1 MGKFQ
6 TKRVPV
12 MRFLPKLAVAMLT
25 AALCPTGAAQAQP
38 ALPDA
43 PIPYEALAKPAP
55 RAPARPRPTTP
66 PAAAAA
72 AAAEAEAG
80 AEGLPA
86 AGVAGIDPARL
97 EAYLDGVIGSAMV
110 RDRIAGVTVSVV
122 QNDQVIFKKGYG
134 HASLN
139 PLRPVDP
146 DRTLFRIGSIS
157 KTFTWI
163 LLMNEIQ
170 AGRVR
175 IDAPI
180 NLYLPEALQIR
191 DQGFT
196 QAIQVSHLLDHTPG
210 FEDRVLG
217 QLMERNFDRE
227 RPMAQYLRQER
238 PRRVREPGQFPTYS
252 NYGVGLAGQALVYV
266 SGQPFEE
273 LVEQKITGPLGMT
286 RTTFRE
292 PHPPRQGVP
301 APMAPSLA
309 RDLSKGFRW
318 SPAKGFEARP
328 FEYLGHLAPAG
339 SASSTAADMAKYMI
353 VLLNDGVYR
362 PAAEAAPGEA
372 APRPAQ
378 TIFGPATARAF
389 RTPLRPNEAGVNDW
403 PHGFIAYPLPGDR
416 KGYGHAGG
424 TLSFSSNMVVAPDLD
439 LGVFISVNT
448 ENGAE
453 LAARLPAQLVA
464 QFYGPAIAPPQEG
477 DPELRTSAR
486 LYEGHYLG
494 TRRAYVGLERFVG
507 FILSGVSVQVTRDG
521 RLITRRLGG
530 AQTWVPEGDPAS
542 GRFVSTAG
550 PDRLVF
556 DLSGG
561 KASAFQGTYNDV
573 RFQRVGLWSRPTVL
587 AWLAGLSALAAIS
600 TLVGLALRNRRDLRQ
615 TQIQSQASL
624 VQTIQA
630 VLWLLAMGLF
640 ATWIMGASDTAQ
652 VVYAWPGARLILA
665 SACALVASVL
675 TVFTLAALLSIWR
688 GGRRLDSWPV
698 MRKVA
703 FTATTLLYAAFAVV
717 LFHWG
722 ALTPWSS

>member
-6 TKRVPV
+6 TERVPV
-12 MRFLPKLAVAMLT
+12 MRFLPKLAVAMLA
-25 AALCPTGAAQAQP
+25 AALCPPGVALAQP

-43 PIPYEALAKPAP
+43 PIPYEALATPAPRPAARPRTAP
-55 RAPARPRPTTP
+55 RAPAAQ
-66 PAAAAA
+66 AAQPG
-72 AAAEAEAG
+72 AEAG
-80 AEGLPA
+80 SEALTPA
-86 AGVAGIDPARL
+86 GAAAIDPARL
-97 EAYLDGVIGSAMV
+97 EAYLDGVIGSAML

-122 QNDQVIFKKGYG
+122 QNDQVILKKGYG
-134 HASLN
+134 HASLA

-170 AGRVR
+170 AGRIR

-196 QAIQVSHLLDHTPG
+196 QPIQVAHLLDHSPG

-266 SGQPFEE
+266 SGRPFEE
-273 LVEQKITGPLGMT
+273 LVEQKITGPLGMS

-292 PHPPRQGVP
+292 PHPPRQGIP

-309 RDLSKGFRW
+309 RDLSDGFRW

-339 SASSTAADMAKYMI
+339 SASSTAADMARYMI
-353 VLLNDGVYR
+353 VLLNDGVYGQA
-362 PAAEAAPGEA
+362 PAADATADGAAQPQA
-372 APRPAQ
+372 
-378 TIFGPATARAF
+378 IFGPTTARAF
-389 RTPLRPNEAGVNDW
+389 RTALRPNEAGINDW
-403 PHGFIAYPLPGDR
+403 PHGFITYPLPGGR

-439 LGVFISVNT
+439 LGVFVSVNT

-453 LAARLPAQLVA
+453 LAARLPAQVVA
-464 QFYGPAIAPPQEG
+464 QFYGPASAPPQGG
-477 DPELRTSAR
+477 DPELRRSAR

-507 FILSGVSVQVTRDG
+507 FILSGVSVQVSRDG
-521 RLITRRLGG
+521 RLVTSGLNG
-530 AQTWVPEGDPAS
+530 AQTWVPEGDAAA
-542 GRFVSTAG
+542 GRFVSTTG
-550 PDRLVF
+550 PERLVF
-556 DLSGG
+556 DLGG
-561 KASAFQGTYNDV
+561 GRASAFQGTYNDV
-573 RFQRVGLWSRPTVL
+573 RFQRVGLWSRPAVL
-587 AWLAGLSALAAIS
+587 AWLAGFTALAAVA
-600 TLVGLALRNRRDLRQ
+600 TFVGLTLRNRRDLRQ

-640 ATWIMGASDTAQ
+640 AAWLMGATDTAQ
-652 VVYAWPGARLILA
+652 VVYGWPGARLILA

-675 TVFTLAALLSIWR
+675 TLVTLASLLSIWR

-698 MRKVA
+698 TRKLA
-703 FTATTLLYAAFAVV
+703 FTATTLIYAAFAVV

>member
-1 MGKFQ
+1 
-6 TKRVPV
+6 
-12 MRFLPKLAVAMLT
+12 MRFLPKLAVAMLA
-25 AALCPTGAAQAQP
+25 AALCPPGVALAQP

-43 PIPYEALAKPAP
+43 PIPYEALPTPASRP
-55 RAPARPRPTTP
+55 AARPRTAA
-66 PAAAAA
+66 PAPVAQAVQPG
-72 AAAEAEAG
+72 AEAG
-80 AEGLPA
+80 SDALTPTGA
-86 AGVAGIDPARL
+86 AAIDPARL
-97 EAYLDGVIGSAMV
+97 EAYLDGVIGSAML

-122 QNDQVIFKKGYG
+122 QNDQVILKKGYG
-134 HASLN
+134 HASLA

-170 AGRVR
+170 AGRIR

-196 QAIQVSHLLDHTPG
+196 QPIQVAHLLDHSPG
-210 FEDRVLG
+210 FEDRILG

-266 SGQPFEE
+266 TGRPFEE
-273 LVEQKITGPLGMT
+273 LVEEKITGPLGMS

-292 PHPPRQGVP
+292 PHPPRQGIP

-309 RDLSKGFRW
+309 RDLSDGFRW

-339 SASSTAADMAKYMI
+339 SASSTAADMARYMI
-353 VLLNDGVYR
+353 VLLNDGVYGQAS
-362 PAAEAAPGEA
+362 AAEATADGA
-372 APRPAQ
+372 AQPQA
-378 TIFGPATARAF
+378 IFGPTTARAF
-389 RTPLRPNEAGVNDW
+389 RTALRPNEAGINDW
-403 PHGFIAYPLPGDR
+403 PHGFITYPLPGGR

-439 LGVFISVNT
+439 LGVFVSVNT

-453 LAARLPAQLVA
+453 LAARLPAQVVA
-464 QFYGPAIAPPQEG
+464 QFYGPASAPPQEG
-477 DPELRTSAR
+477 DPELRRSAR

-507 FILSGVSVQVTRDG
+507 FVLSGVSVQVSRDG
-521 RLITRRLGG
+521 RLVTSGLNG
-530 AQTWVPEGDPAS
+530 ARTWVPEGDATA
-542 GRFVSTAG
+542 GRFVSTTG
-550 PDRLVF
+550 PERLVF
-556 DLSGG
+556 DLGG
-561 KASAFQGTYNDV
+561 GRASAFQGTYNDI
-573 RFQRVGLWSRPTVL
+573 RYQRVGLWSRPVVL
-587 AWLAGLSALAAIS
+587 AWLAGLSALAAVA
-600 TLVGLALRNRRDLRQ
+600 TFVGLALRNRRDLRQ

-640 ATWIMGASDTAQ
+640 AAWLMGASDTAQ
-652 VVYAWPGARLILA
+652 VVYTWPGAGLILA

-675 TVFTLAALLSIWR
+675 TLVTLASLLSIWR

-698 MRKVA
+698 TRKLA
-703 FTATTLLYAAFAVV
+703 FTATTLIYAAFAVV

>member
-1 MGKFQ
+1 
-6 TKRVPV
+6 
-12 MRFLPKLAVAMLT
+12 MRFLPKLAVAMLV
-25 AALCPTGAAQAQP
+25 AALCPPALVRAQP
-38 ALPDA
+38 ALPEA
-43 PIPYEALAKPAP
+43 PVPYEALAKPAP
-55 RAPARPRPTTP
+55 RPAARPRAVA
-66 PAAAAA
+66 PAAPAQPAQPGEASGAAA
-72 AAAEAEAG
+72 LAATG
-80 AEGLPA
+80 AA
-86 AGVAGIDPARL
+86 TIDPARL
-97 EAYLDGVIGSAMV
+97 EAYLDGVIGSAMAK
-110 RDRIAGVTVSVV
+110 DRIAGVTVSVV
-122 QNDQVIFKKGYG
+122 QNGQIILKKGYG
-134 HASLN
+134 HASLS
-139 PLRPVDP
+139 PLRPVNP
-146 DRTLFRIGSIS
+146 DQTLFRIGSIS

-170 AGRVR
+170 AGRIR

-196 QAIQVSHLLDHTPG
+196 QPIQVAHLLDHSPG
-210 FEDRVLG
+210 FEDRILG

-273 LVEQKITGPLGMT
+273 LVEKRITGPLGMS

-292 PHPPRQGVP
+292 PHPPREGIP

-309 RDLSKGFRW
+309 RNLSEGFLW

-339 SASSTAADMAKYMI
+339 SASSTAADMARFMI
-353 VLLNDGVYR
+353 VLLDDGVYGVAA
-362 PAAEAAPGEA
+362 PAAPSATGTAQ
-372 APRPAQ
+372 PAQ
-378 TIFGPATARAF
+378 PPSIFGPATARAF
-389 RTPLRPNEAGVNDW
+389 RTPLRPNEAGINDW
-403 PHGFIAYPLPGDR
+403 PHGFIAYPLPGGR

-424 TLSFSSNMVVAPDLD
+424 TLSFSSNMVVAPELD

-453 LAARLPAQLVA
+453 LATRLPAQVVA
-464 QFYGPAIAPPQEG
+464 QFYGPAAPPPQGG
-477 DPELRTSAR
+477 DPDLGRVAR

-507 FILSGVSVQVTRDG
+507 FILSGVSVQVSRDG
-521 RLITRRLGG
+521 RLITSRLGG
-530 AQTWVPEGDPAS
+530 AQTWIPEGDPGE
-542 GRFVSTAG
+542 GRFISTTG

-556 DLSGG
+556 DLAGG
-561 KASAFQGTYNDV
+561 KAAAFQGTYNDV
-573 RFQRVGLWSRPTVL
+573 RFQRVGLWSRPSVL
-587 AWLAGLSALAAIS
+587 ALLAGLTSIAAIA
-600 TLVGLALRNRRDLRQ
+600 TFVGLALRNRRDLRQ

-630 VLWLLAMGLF
+630 VLWLLALGLF
-640 ATWIMGASDTAQ
+640 GSWLTGASDTAK

-665 SACALVASVL
+665 SACALVASIL
-675 TVFTLAALLSIWR
+675 TIITLASLLSIWR

-698 MRKVA
+698 ARKVG
-703 FTATTLLYAAFAVV
+703 FTATTLIYVAFAVV

>member
-1 MGKFQ
+1 
-6 TKRVPV
+6 
-12 MRFLPKLAVAMLT
+12 MRFMPKLAVAMMT
-25 AALCPTGAAQAQP
+25 AALWAPIGAQAQST
-38 ALPDA
+38 LPDG
-43 PIPYEALAKPAP
+43 PIPYEALTQTTPSSTP
-55 RAPARPRPTTP
+55 RPRTSVRPPARPTAQTGAPEAATPTTP
-66 PAAAAA
+66 
-72 AAAEAEAG
+72 
-80 AEGLPA
+80 
-86 AGVAGIDPARL
+86 GVTPLDPARL

-110 RDRIAGVTVSVV
+110 HNRIAGVTVSVV

-134 HASLN
+134 YASLQ
-139 PLRPVDP
+139 PLRAVNP

-170 AGRVR
+170 AGRIR

-196 QAIQVSHLLDHTPG
+196 QPIQVAHLLDHTPG
-210 FEDRVLG
+210 FEDRILG

-227 RPMAQYLRQER
+227 RPMVQYLRQER

-292 PHPPRQGVP
+292 PHPPRQGIP

-309 RDLSKGFRW
+309 RDLSDGFRW
-318 SPAKGFEARP
+318 SPASGFETRP

-339 SASSTAADMAKYMI
+339 SASSTAADMARYMI
-353 VLLNDGVYR
+353 VLLNDGVYG
-362 PAAEAAPGEA
+362 PAPVGEA
-372 APRPAQ
+372 TEGEALSRGRA
-378 TIFGPATARAF
+378 IFGPETARAF
-389 RTPLRPNEAGVNDW
+389 RTPLRPNEAGINDW
-403 PHGFIAYPLPGDR
+403 PHGFITYPLPGGR

-424 TLSFSSNMVVAPDLD
+424 TLSFSSNMVVAPELD

-453 LAARLPAQLVA
+453 LAAQLPAQLVG
-464 QFYGPAIAPPQEG
+464 QFYGPAQSSPQEG
-477 DPELRTSAR
+477 DPDLRRSAR

-507 FILSGVSVQVTRDG
+507 FILSGVSVQVSRDG
-521 RLITRRLGG
+521 RLITSRLGG
-530 AQTWVPEGDPAS
+530 VQTWVPEGDPAA
-542 GRFVSTAG
+542 GRFISTTG
-550 PDRLVF
+550 PERLVF
-556 DLSGG
+556 DLDRG

-573 RFQRVGLWSRPTVL
+573 RFQRVGLWSRPAIL
-587 AWLAGLSALAAIS
+587 AWLAGLSAVAAIS

-640 ATWIMGASDTAQ
+640 ATWLAGASDTAQ

-675 TVFTLAALLSIWR
+675 TVVTLASLLSIWR

-703 FTATTLLYAAFAVV
+703 FTATTLLYTGFAVV